1 MTEVFDLSS
10 TSPAAASTAAGLGCS
25 GLAKFLAIRVDA
37 VLIGATGGALDVYIQ
52 RKIAPNT
59 WVDWAHF
66 PQLAAAA
73 SAVAYS
79 LIVQAANV
87 GTPLTGS
94 ASQTI
99 ASIATA
105 GTDATPVPALAAA
118 TLTLNHPG
126 DMIRVVYVAGA
137 STSAGGA
144 QKIYV
149 TGIGPSR

>member
-1 MTEVFDLSS
+1 VTEVFDLSS
-10 TSPAAASTAAGLGCS
+10 TSPAAASTAVGLGAS
-25 GLAKFLAIRVDA
+25 GLAKFLAVRIDA
-37 VLIGATGGALDVYIQ
+37 VLVGATGGVLDVYIQ
-52 RKIAPNT
+52 RKIAPNV

-66 PQLAAAA
+66 PQLAAGA

-87 GTPLTGS
+87 GTPLTGT

-105 GTDATPVPALAAA
+105 GNDATPTPALAAA

-126 DMIRVVYVAGA
+126 DMIRVVFVAGA

-144 QKIYV
+144 QKIYA

>member
-1 MTEVFDLSS
+1 MTEVLDLSS
-10 TSPAAASTAAGLGCS
+10 TSPAEASTAAGASAS
-25 GLAKFLAIRVDA
+25 GLAKYLAIRVDA
-37 VLIGATGGALDVYIQ
+37 VLIGATGGTLDVYIQ
-52 RKIAPNT
+52 RKIAPNV

-66 PQLAAAA
+66 PQLAAGA

-87 GTPLTGS
+87 GTPATGTPS
-94 ASQTI
+94 ATI
-99 ASIATA
+99 AAITTR
-105 GTDATPVPALAAA
+105 GNDATPSPGLAAA
-118 TLTLNHPG
+118 TLDLSHPG
-126 DMIRVVYVAGA
+126 DMIRVVYTAGA